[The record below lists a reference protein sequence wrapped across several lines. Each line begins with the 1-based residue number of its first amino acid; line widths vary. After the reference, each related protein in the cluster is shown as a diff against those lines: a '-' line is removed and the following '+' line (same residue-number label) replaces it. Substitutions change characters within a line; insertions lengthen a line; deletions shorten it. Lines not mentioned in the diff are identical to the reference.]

1 MNKYNKQVLEN
12 TKLKNST
19 KTTVQISKSNK
30 SEMDVKDVEDLVNGL
45 ETVAKQKKE
54 KIKIMVRAL
63 LIDKWITL
71 KGYDEDLD
79 LMEFEDYYANKVVN
93 SSKFNKFIQ
102 LQISIAKLNK

>member
-12 TKLKNST
+12 TKLKNSA

-30 SEMDVKDVEDLVNGL
+30 TEMDVKDVEDLVNGL

-54 KIKIMVRAL
+54 KVKIMVRAL

-71 KGYDEDLD
+71 KGYDQELD
-79 LMEFEDYYANKVVN
+79 LMDLDEYYDNKVED
-93 SSKFNKFIQ
+93 SSKCDKFIQ
-102 LQISIAKLNK
+102 LQVSVAKQNK

>member
-12 TKLKNST
+12 TKLKNSA

-30 SEMDVKDVEDLVNGL
+30 TEMDVKDVEDLVNGL

-54 KIKIMVRAL
+54 KVKIMVRAL
-63 LIDKWITL
+63 LNDKWTTL

-79 LMEFEDYYANKVVN
+79 LMEFEEYYKNKVAN
-93 SSKFNKFIQ
+93 PSKFKKFIQ
-102 LQISIAKLNK
+102 LQISVAKLNK